1 MLKKCKLL
9 HFIPIL
15 DLDECHNDLNY
26 CHKLA
31 TCTNERGTYTC
42 KCKTGYVG
50 DGFDC
55 YHSYAGEMCWKK
67 IEIQFY
73 SSLCLTNL
81 GLSLARNVGKAAKRK
96 FGVRNSILN
105 RKLAFFSNYK
115 KHFWASYQSQKIVLE
130 DWFFIFFLDHVKCIP
145 YVTTEFKFYHTFPEV
160 PINIPLSTS
169 LKWTSFPF

>member
-130 DWFFIFFLDHVKCIP
+130 DWFFIFFSRPCKVYSVHNNWVQI
-145 YVTTEFKFYHTFPEV
+145 
-160 PINIPLSTS
+160 LSHYSRSTD
-169 LKWTSFPF
+169 